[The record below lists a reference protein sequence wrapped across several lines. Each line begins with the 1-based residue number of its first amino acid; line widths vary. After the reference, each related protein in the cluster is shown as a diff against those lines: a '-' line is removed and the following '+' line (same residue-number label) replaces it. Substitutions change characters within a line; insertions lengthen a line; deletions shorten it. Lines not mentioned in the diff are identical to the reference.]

1 MTAPLKR
8 RLSWRLRVMMA
19 ERKINTATEL
29 QRLLERSGFLITS
42 SQLTRIVRDRP
53 DRISSDLLDH
63 LLEVLKCDIG
73 DLLRSDQVAEEDLPE
88 KRNAIESASP
98 VLERKPRIP
107 KRVRREVSE
116 IRPDENLTGP
126 KITAF
131 PIPPVKQG

>member
-73 DLLRSDQVAEEDLPE
+73 DLLRSDQVTEEDLPE
-88 KRNAIESASP
+88 RRDASELASP
-98 VLERKPRIP
+98 TLQKKPRSL

-131 PIPPVKQG
+131 PIPPGKQS

>member
-29 QRLLERSGFLITS
+29 QRLLEKSGFHITS
-42 SQLTRIVRDRP
+42 SQLTRIIRDRP

-63 LLEVLKCDIG
+63 LLEVLRCEIG
-73 DLLRSDQVAEEDLPE
+73 DLLRSDQVTEEDLPE
-88 KRNAIESASP
+88 KRDAIESESP
-98 VLERKPRIP
+98 ALQKKPRIP

>member
-1 MTAPLKR
+1 
-8 RLSWRLRVMMA
+8 MMA

-73 DLLRSDQVAEEDLPE
+73 DLLRSDQVTEEDLPE
-88 KRNAIESASP
+88 RRDASELASP
-98 VLERKPRIP
+98 TLQKKPRSL

-131 PIPPVKQG
+131 PIPPGKQS